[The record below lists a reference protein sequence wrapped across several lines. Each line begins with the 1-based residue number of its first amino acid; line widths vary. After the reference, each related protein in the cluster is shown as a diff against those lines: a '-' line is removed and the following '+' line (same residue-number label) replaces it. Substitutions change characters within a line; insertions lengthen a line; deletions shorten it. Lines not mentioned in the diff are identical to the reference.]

1 MRNRPGFMVSPIL
14 ADVLCRSSKA
24 STADKGSFCEVPGL
38 AQTPCSSGTP
48 DNAFSPFFPL
58 QSKDARALLK
68 LLNFGINWGFFFSCL
83 SANEGPGFHFVTS
96 SSAAHQEKEPE
107 LRQLCR
113 FWQPQGCRPEK
124 MVPEKDRDL
133 WAAWTAAHAT
143 TGWQSGSGELWLG
156 GKNCDIL
163 RMGRV

>member
-1 MRNRPGFMVSPIL
+1 MRNHPGFMVFLIL
-14 ADVLCRSSKA
+14 AHVLCLSSKA

-38 AQTPCSSGTP
+38 PQSLCSLGTP

-68 LLNFGINWGFFFSCL
+68 LLNFGINWEGFFSCL
-83 SANEGPGFHFVTS
+83 SANEGPGFNFGTS
-96 SSAAHQEKEPE
+96 SSAGHQEKEPGLRE
-107 LRQLCR
+107 LGR

-124 MVPEKDRDL
+124 MFPGKGRGL
-133 WAAWTAAHAT
+133 WADWIAAHA

-156 GKNCDIL
+156 LKNSDMP

>member
-1 MRNRPGFMVSPIL
+1 MLFL
-14 ADVLCRSSKA
+14 L
-24 STADKGSFCEVPGL
+24 
-38 AQTPCSSGTP
+38 
-48 DNAFSPFFPL
+48 FFPL

-96 SSAAHQEKEPE
+96 SCAAHQEKEPE

-113 FWQPQGCRPEK
+113 FWQPQGCQPEK